1 MNLAHLECTF
11 AEVPNAAKAIMLPA
25 YRSMLKP
32 TRLMHLVLIGS
43 GPLNG
48 GAQPP
53 VITMDRLADSI

>member
-32 TRLMHLVLIGS
+32 TPIDAFGADRFRASKWWRAATSDHD
-43 GPLNG
+43 GPVG
-48 GAQPP
+48 
-53 VITMDRLADSI
+53 